1 VVAIG
6 EIATITRASAG
17 ASGPIAGRVST
28 MGSALY
34 VPAYGTSRIPD
45 AAAHASPT
53 RGPRRARTRR
63 SATAVTAATGAQSAG
78 ASAVTP

>member
-6 EIATITRASAG
+6 EMATITRASAG

-45 AAAHASPT
+45 ASAQRRPV
-53 RGPRRARTRR
+53 RGPRRARTRT
-63 SATAVTAATGAQSAG
+63 SNAAVVAATGGQSAG
-78 ASAVTP
+78 ANAVTP